1 MSRTAIAIVL
11 LALAGL
17 SRAHARDNGQWDA
30 ISPTTREW
38 FLHLMQPDQPG
49 VSCCGEAD
57 AVEADE
63 WRVLRD
69 HVEATVTNG
78 RGYVPDGTVVIVPLA
93 KMKRDAGNPTGHS
106 ILFLSVNRQPYCFVV
121 GAGI

>member
-1 MSRTAIAIVL
+1 MVRA
-11 LALAGL
+11 ALAMLLLVGPAL
-17 SRAHARDNGQWDA
+17 ARDNGQWDA
-30 ISPTTREW
+30 ISPATREW
-38 FLHLMQPDQPG
+38 FQGLKQPDHPG

-63 WRVLRD
+63 WRVMRD

-78 RGYVPDGTVVIVPLA
+78 RGYVPDGTVISVPLS
-93 KMKRDAGNPTGHS
+93 KMKQDAGNPTGHS
-106 ILFLSVNRQPYCFVV
+106 ILFLSSGHQVFCFVV